1 MDEKAFRELAQRAVK
16 RGIPLFSR
24 FLNLSEQKMG
34 EIAAQKEGVAF
45 RFFGGKD
52 DCERRILG
60 FGADE
65 APEEKK
71 FPIACLMASPK
82 NARFAAPVTHRDVL
96 GALMGLQI
104 DRETIGDICVRP
116 EGAYIFCMEQMAQ
129 HIMDELLQIGRTDVR
144 CIHAEPPEGA
154 LRHTVPVRV
163 QISSPRLDAVIAHLF
178 HLSRD
183 DAQALFRQG
192 RVLVDDAECERPDYQ
207 LKEGQIISVR
217 RFGRARYDGI
227 LNISKKGK
235 LNACIALYTDEEQEK

>member
-1 MDEKAFRELAQRAVK
+1 MDEKAFQELAQRAVK

-34 EIAAQKEGVAF
+34 EIAARKEGASF

-52 DCERRILG
+52 DCERRVLG
-60 FGADE
+60 VDADE
-65 APEEKK
+65 APEEWE
-71 FPIACLMASPK
+71 FPIVCLL
-82 NARFAAPVTHRDVL
+82 AAPKSVHFATPISHRDVL

-104 DRETIGDICVRP
+104 EREMVGDICVRT
-116 EGAYIFCMEQMAQ
+116 EGAYIFCLERMAQ
-129 HIMDELLQIGRTDVR
+129 HIMDELTQIGRTDVR
-144 CIHAEPPEGA
+144 CVRTEPPEGK

-163 QISSPRLDAVIAHLF
+163 QVSSPRLDAIVAHLF

-192 RVLVDDAECERPDYQ
+192 RVMVDDAECDCPDYQ
-207 LKEGQIISVR
+207 LKERQIISVR

-227 LNISKKGK
+227 QNTSKKGK
-235 LNACIALYTDEEQEK
+235 LNVCISLYTDETNEK